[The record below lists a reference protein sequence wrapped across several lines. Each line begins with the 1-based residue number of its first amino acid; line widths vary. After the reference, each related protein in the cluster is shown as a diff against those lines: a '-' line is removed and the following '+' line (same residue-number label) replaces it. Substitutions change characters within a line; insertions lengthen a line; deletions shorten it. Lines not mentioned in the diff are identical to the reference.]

1 MKTILFIFSLIVS
14 TISFSQTLK
23 GEFNG
28 DKYLLTETATG
39 GYIIKVKFKESGT
52 ICSCE
57 LTVNKTNGN
66 TQYCTSKV
74 VSGNCTPWAEVKI
87 ISYDIPGEIPFKVV
101 YGGDGFDNKKIEF
114 YPEEYIITQD
124 MYDDLK

>member
-23 GEFNG
+23 GELNG
-28 DKYLLTETATG
+28 NKYLLTETSTG
-39 GYIIKVKFKESGT
+39 GYIIKVKSQESGA

-57 LTVNKTNGN
+57 LTVNKTNGD

-74 VSGNCTPWAEVKI
+74 VSGNCIAWEVVKV
-87 ISYDIPGEIPFKVV
+87 ISYDIPGEIPFKVI
-101 YGGDGFDNKKIEF
+101 YGGDGFDNKRIEF
-114 YPEEYIITQD
+114 YPEEYIVTQE
-124 MYDDLK
+124 MYDDL